1 LGKRGPKPRQL
12 AKLFQLKYLEGIN
25 DQYVLAD
32 KLDVKLETVNRY
44 ERRLKRKLIRKL
56 GHVSPERLHF
66 VCPECLEAKMFEDH
80 ETGERVC
87 RNCGLVVERAP
98 TFSVNLPFDTTYAL
112 TSNIAFGKSL
122 GNTIRPKELYKVIA
136 KGPSGRKDL
145 PIRAT
150 QIQVIT
156 SAVDPPKVR
165 SILSY
170 GSKLLR
176 DLGLDRDTDFNHV
189 FADRYGRLL
198 RLSASIIEVSKL
210 KLQPYL
216 MARAILYQMLQK
228 TDEKKARELLERHR
242 PPAKYV
248 AIANILSIAESIAR
262 S

>member
-1 LGKRGPKPRQL
+1 LGKRGPPP
-12 AKLFQLKYLEGIN
+12 ES
-25 DQYVLAD
+25 
-32 KLDVKLETVNRY
+32 
-44 ERRLKRKLIRKL
+44 LIRLYYAMKNNPLASDEDLARDLGVKVNTVKNYKWRLRNKL
-56 GHVSPERLHF
+56 ASGLHVSKF
-66 VCPECLEAKMFEDH
+66 CPECFMETVHLDR

-136 KGPSGRKDL
+136 KGPNGRKDL

-165 SILSY
+165 SILNY

-176 DLGLDRDTDFNHV
+176 ELGLDRDTDFNHV

-198 RLSASIIEVSKL
+198 RLSASIIQVSKL

-216 MARAILYQMLQK
+216 MARAILYQLLQK